1 MADLLQPVLAP
12 PQLLDLLLQLRLG
25 FEYPLVAHSIV
36 LGGIGL
42 HLGAVQRH
50 MAQADHAGRLAEAQD
65 LNEQLAQGLKIA
77 APELTDP
84 SVLWLLVAGKY
95 PKCQILVFYG
105 TRPILNLYS
114 HRLLNHPGPIAPG
127 H

>member
-1 MADLLQPVLAP
+1 MPASFCCLLSAITGSGGRCFCLQRLSGLVDLLQPVLAP

-84 SVLWLLVAGKY
+84 SVLWLPVSTRNAKY
-95 PKCQILVFYG
+95 
-105 TRPILNLYS
+105 S
-114 HRLLNHPGPIAPG
+114 
-127 H
+127 